1 MAVLLNVTSGGA
13 TVNDALF
20 HAMINSTP
28 LGGVGSSGQGSYH
41 GYYSFKAFSHQRVIA
56 QVPKWAERVLRV
68 RYMPYSWNEL
78 DRYHKM
84 NGHKPNF
91 DRNGIVNKGLKYWLG
106 FVFGLG
112 GKSASGAVIR
122 WGIFFTFIAMSLRL
136 KRNSLGL

>member
-1 MAVLLNVTSGGA
+1 
-13 TVNDALF
+13 
-20 HAMINSTP
+20 MINATP
-28 LGGVGSSGQGSYH
+28 LGGIGSSGQGNYH

-56 QVPKWAERVLRV
+56 QVPKWADKVLRV

-78 DRYHKM
+78 SRYHKM

-91 DRNGIVNKGLKYWLG
+91 DRDGNVTKGLKYWFG

-112 GKSASGAVIR
+112 GKSTSGSAVR
-122 WGIFFTFIAMSLRL
+122 WGILFALIATYLRL